1 MSEDGNLP
9 GENPISQ
16 DGDGVATM
24 QVALAPGLRVS
35 ELVVAH
41 ACNDAGDFDLAVR
54 KSKGSDEAVGPPCAV
69 KAAEIAGCDPADL
82 RAFAVA
88 RGISM
93 IDPGLRPPPGRKG
106 EPLPEGSIMQ
116 LKGEGPTPFP
126 AMIVSAL
133 ERSQDVL
140 LYGRSASG
148 KTVAARNAQ
157 RTMIRL
163 GVATYWLDLSV
174 PDTSLW
180 DFIAALAQLPASRRV
195 VLFID
200 DAQAMPAEAER
211 IQRLRNIAGRFP
223 ELGFQLVLI
232 VWESARRAFA
242 ESWPSIHPVHIV
254 PDKAMIA
261 VLQPLWGVDAAARDQ
276 LHLLVGGDLVAAATA
291 VRFFEREQ
299 RFATSDELA
308 LEELDALC
316 GSSSL
321 SPDAASVL
329 LHTSA
334 LSQFEIDVA
343 EAYLLTL
350 SPGGLIELQ
359 RMRVLR
365 RAGAYF
371 TVGHRSTARLV
382 HKALLLRYPTLA
394 QEAGEPA
401 RLALEYLQ
409 STTPAQ
415 LVNTLDRLDIAALK
429 KSGSEQHGT
438 RFLGSLWSSLQTLLR
453 LLDRSAQQ
461 DATWRDDTGSAC
473 FAARTLS
480 DFGKDS
486 ARATVQHI
494 RRRWRM
500 QTDFALPEPVS
511 PAPNERKDFIEIE
524 RRMAAEDQ
532 TSPIIGVERT
542 NEINFDRMHR
552 TWAVGLLLALE
563 TALGAID
570 GVRLQRLKQLAT
582 NIALPSGAFYP
593 ERVPWSTARVLIG
606 LSQAGET
613 YQSSQTIAD
622 ACDWLLRYR
631 PQGPFDYG
639 AWEPNT
645 GGWNSIIGT
654 SAMCV
659 NALVR
664 CRVPSSHEEMGL
676 ALNYLMQNRSEWSR
690 PGGEI
695 DAVFAIEAFLLA
707 GYAWREF
714 TPELRRL
721 IEWTENPKLW
731 DEVVL
736 DASKSQDESLK
747 VPLISTVLLSIIW
760 GIVRAE
766 LPLLLEDLAFGTLLP
781 ATAAPVADRREVTH
795 LFSRLEE
802 IDQHVRHNID
812 DRLRRLA
819 RKGYGRASM
828 TAKLGAFRDA
838 AARAEVVR
846 RQLHDLAAETRANK
860 ISDGISAAK
869 FELNTLGT
877 ELLGEAWERL

>member
-1 MSEDGNLP
+1 MSEDRSLQRETPSGP
-9 GENPISQ
+9 GGGIS
-16 DGDGVATM
+16 AM
-24 QVALAPGLRVS
+24 QAALAPGLRAS
-35 ELVVAH
+35 ELIIAN
-41 ACNDAGDFDLAVR
+41 ACDDSGDFGLAVR
-54 KSKGSDEAVGPPCAV
+54 KADGSDEAVGPTCTV
-69 KAAEIAGCDPADL
+69 KAAEIAGCDATAL
-82 RAFAVA
+82 RAFAVTRA
-88 RGISM
+88 ISM
-93 IDPGLRPPPGRKG
+93 IDPGLRPPPGRKV
-106 EPLPEGSIMQ
+106 EPLPEGSITQ
-116 LKGEGPTPFP
+116 LEGEGPTPFP

-133 ERSQDVL
+133 ERRQDVL

-163 GVATYWLDLSV
+163 GVATYWLDLSD
-174 PDTSLW
+174 PDASFS
-180 DFIAALAQLPASRRV
+180 DFVVALAQLPASRRV

-211 IQRLRNIAGRFP
+211 IQRLQDIAGRFP
-223 ELGFQLVLI
+223 ELGFQVVLI
-232 VWESARRAFA
+232 VWESARRAFS
-242 ESWPSIHPVHIV
+242 ESWPSIQPVHVV
-254 PDKAMIA
+254 PDKAMNA
-261 VLQPLWGVDAAARDQ
+261 VLQPLSGVDAAARDQ
-276 LHLLVGGDLVAAATA
+276 LQALVGGDLIAAATA

-316 GSSSL
+316 GPSSL
-321 SPDAASVL
+321 SADAASVL
-329 LHTSA
+329 LHASA

-350 SPGGLIELQ
+350 SAGGLSELQ

-365 RAGAYF
+365 RAGYYF

-394 QEAGEPA
+394 HRAVEPA

-453 LLDRSAQQ
+453 LLDRSAQK
-461 DATWRDDTGSAC
+461 DPTWRDDTGSAC

-486 ARATVQHI
+486 ARATVEHI
-494 RRRWRM
+494 RRRWTL
-500 QTDFALPEPVS
+500 QTDFAVPEPVA
-511 PAPNERKDFIEIE
+511 PAPNERKDFVEIE
-524 RRMAAEDQ
+524 RRMAAEDDAG
-532 TSPIIGVERT
+532 PIIGVERA
-542 NEINFDRMHR
+542 NEIDFDRMHR

-563 TALGAID
+563 TAPGATD
-570 GVRLQRLKQLAT
+570 GARLQRLKLLAT
-582 NIALPSGAFYP
+582 NIALPNGAFYP

-613 YQSSQTIAD
+613 YQTSQTVAD
-622 ACDWLLRYR
+622 ACNWLLRYR
-631 PQGPFDYG
+631 PHGPFDYG

-645 GGWNSIIGT
+645 GGWNSIVGT
-654 SAMCV
+654 SAMCL

-664 CRVPSSHEEMGL
+664 CGVSSSQEEMDL
-676 ALNYLMQNRSEWSR
+676 ALNYLMQNRSEWGR

-736 DASKSQDESLK
+736 DASESQDESLK

-781 ATAAPVADRREVTH
+781 AMAAPVADRREVTR

-802 IDQHVRHNID
+802 IDQHVRRNID

-819 RKGYGRASM
+819 GRGYGRASM
-828 TAKLGAFRDA
+828 TAKLGAFRNA
-838 AARAEVVR
+838 AARAEAIR

-869 FELNTLGT
+869 FELNALGA
-877 ELLGEAWERL
+877 ELLGETWERL